1 MEILLMYAW
10 LKIDAVR
17 GWLFFVSAS
26 CGVAIILQYVWMT
39 MNEDYHGE
47 FKYKPQG
54 VKKFFTCCIAAMVFA
69 LAIPSSSQT
78 GVLVATYYGMKVVKS
93 DTMSKL
99 MELATM
105 KANEY
110 IDQEIVK
117 VKKEAK

>member
-10 LKIDAVR
+10 LKIDDLRLALGALAIFFAFAVIVQYIYR
-17 GWLFFVSAS
+17 ADGNAKYVPKKIKTLLVTSTAS
-26 CGVAIILQYVWMT
+26 LMLG
-39 MNEDYHGE
+39 
-47 FKYKPQG
+47 
-54 VKKFFTCCIAAMVFA
+54 
-69 LAIPSSSQT
+69 LAIPSSAET

-110 IDQEIVK
+110 IDQEIGK
-117 VKKEAK
+117 VKKEVK